1 MKRIENYD
9 LSNHNTFGMKVK
21 CALYIEY
28 ESVSELMSLDLKAL
42 PQPVFHIG
50 AGSNLLF
57 KGDFPGTVLH
67 SGIKFIKYVD
77 MGLDEVLLT
86 VGSGVVFDDF
96 IANVAGNG
104 LWGPENLSL
113 IPGEVGAAAVQNI
126 GAYGVEAKDIISGV
140 VCLDTLD
147 WSKTVFKVGECGY
160 GYRDSRF
167 KHERGRYIITSVL
180 FKVTRKYSPK
190 LDYGGVR
197 AALNIPAEYSPAAD
211 PLNSYGLSPLA
222 VRDAIIGI
230 RRAKLPDPA
239 VLGSAGSFFKN
250 PVISREHFER
260 IVAAESICG
269 GAAPKSP
276 AAPDLPTSP
285 LCGSVPVSAV
295 RSEERIENSAS
306 ANPSIPHYDL
316 PDGTVK
322 IPAAWL
328 IDRCGF
334 RGKTLGGAQVYE
346 KQPLVIVNAS
356 GCASPEDILALE
368 NQILAKVKE
377 KYDID
382 LHPEVDHI

>member
-140 VCLDTLD
+140 VCLDTND
-147 WSKTVFKVGECGY
+147 WTKTVFKVGECGY

-197 AALNIPAEYSPAAD
+197 TALEGMDLQALTPMD
-211 PLNSYGLSPLA
+211 
-222 VRDAIIGI
+222 VRNAIIGI
-230 RRAKLPDPA
+230 RNAKLPDPA
-239 VLGSAGSFFKN
+239 LLGSAGSFFKN

-260 IVAAESICG
+260 ILNAECPPSAPGKGPVPCPEKG
-269 GAAPKSP
+269 G
-276 AAPDLPTSP
+276 PDTGIARPQN
-285 LCGSVPVSAV
+285 AH
-295 RSEERIENSAS
+295 AD
-306 ANPSIPHYDL
+306 IPHYDL

-322 IPAAWL
+322 VPAAWL

-356 GCASPEDILALE
+356 GSASPEDVLALE
-368 NQILAKVKE
+368 NQIIAKVKE

>member
-9 LSNHNTFGMKVK
+9 LSAHNTFGMKVK
-21 CALYIEY
+21 CALFIEY
-28 ESVSELMSLDLKAL
+28 ETIDELKSLNYGAL
-42 PQPVFHIG
+42 PQPVIHIG
-50 AGSNLLF
+50 GGSNLLF
-57 KGDFPGTVLH
+57 TGDFPGTVLH
-67 SGIKFIKYVD
+67 SGIKYIKYVD

-86 VGSGVVFDDF
+86 VGAGVVFDDF

-140 VCLDTLD
+140 VCLDTSD
-147 WSKTVFKVGECGY
+147 WTKTAFKVGECAY

-197 AALNIPAEYSPAAD
+197 AALEGHDISALKPTE
-211 PLNSYGLSPLA
+211 
-222 VRDAIIGI
+222 VRNAIIGI
-230 RRAKLPDPA
+230 RKAKLPDPA
-239 VLGSAGSFFKN
+239 EIGSAGSFFKN
-250 PVISREHFER
+250 PVITREHFER
-260 IVAAESICG
+260 IAASVASN
-269 GAAPKSP
+269 
-276 AAPDLPTSP
+276 
-285 LCGSVPVSAV
+285 
-295 RSEERIENSAS
+295 SEV
-306 ANPSIPHYDL
+306 PHYDL

-322 IPAAWL
+322 VPAAWL

-334 RGKTLGGAQVYE
+334 RGQRAGGAQVYE

-356 GCASPEDILALE
+356 GSASPDDIIALE
-368 NQILAKVKE
+368 QQIIAKVKE
-377 KYDID
+377 KYDIE

>member
-9 LSNHNTFGMKVK
+9 LSTQNTFRMKVK
-21 CALYIEY
+21 AALYIDYDNVE
-28 ESVSELMSLDLKAL
+28 ELQSLDLKAL
-42 PQPVFHIG
+42 PQPVFHMG

-57 KGDFPGTVLH
+57 TKDFPGTILH
-67 SGIKFIKYVD
+67 SNIKFIKYVD

-86 VGSGVVFDDF
+86 VGSGVVFDDL

-104 LWGPENLSL
+104 LWGMENLSL

-126 GAYGVEAKDIISGV
+126 GAYGVEAKDVISGV
-140 VCLDTLD
+140 VCLDTKD
-147 WSKTVFKVGECGY
+147 WTKTVFKVGECAY

-180 FKVTRKYSPK
+180 FRVTRKYSPK

-197 AALNIPAEYSPAAD
+197 AALEGRDLQVLTPMD
-211 PLNSYGLSPLA
+211 
-222 VRDAIIGI
+222 VRNAIIGI
-230 RRAKLPDPA
+230 RNAKLPDPA
-239 VLGSAGSFFKN
+239 QIGSAGSFFKN

-260 IVAAESICG
+260 IVAAECPPSATG
-269 GAAPKSP
+269 KG
-276 AAPDLPTSP
+276 
-285 LCGSVPVSAV
+285 PV
-295 RSEERIENSAS
+295 
-306 ANPSIPHYDL
+306 PHYDL

-322 IPAAWL
+322 VPAAWL
-328 IDRCGF
+328 IDQCGF
-334 RGKTLGGAQVYE
+334 RGKVLGGAQVYE

-356 GCASPEDILALE
+356 GSASPEDILALE
-368 NQILAKVKE
+368 NQIIAKVKE

>member
-1 MKRIENYD
+1 MKRFENYD
-9 LSNHNTFGMKVK
+9 LSGHNTFGMKVK
-21 CALYIEY
+21 AALYIEY
-28 ESVSELMSLDLKAL
+28 DSVEELMSLDIKTL

-57 KGDFPGTVLH
+57 TGDFPGTVLH

-126 GAYGVEAKDIISGV
+126 GAYGVEAKDIVSGV
-140 VCLDTLD
+140 VCLDTTD
-147 WSKTVFKVGECGY
+147 WSKTVFKVGECAY

-180 FKVTRKYSPK
+180 FKVSRKYSPK

-197 AALNIPAEYSPAAD
+197 KALEGKDLEALTPMD
-211 PLNSYGLSPLA
+211 
-222 VRDAIIGI
+222 VREAIIGI
-230 RRAKLPDPA
+230 RSAKLPDPA

-260 IVAAESICG
+260 IAAADS
-269 GAAPKSP
+269 AAM
-276 AAPDLPTSP
+276 A
-285 LCGSVPVSAV
+285 
-295 RSEERIENSAS
+295 
-306 ANPSIPHYDL
+306 PHYDL

-322 IPAAWL
+322 VPAAWL

-334 RGKTLGGAQVYE
+334 RGMTLGGAQVYE

-356 GCASPEDILALE
+356 GSASPDDVIALE
-368 NQILAKVKE
+368 QQIIAKVKE
-377 KYDID
+377 KYDIV

>member
-9 LSNHNTFGMKVK
+9 LGAHNTFGMKVK
-21 CALYIEY
+21 AALYIEY
-28 ESVSELMSLDLKAL
+28 DSVDELMSLDYKSL
-42 PQPVFHIG
+42 PQPIFHIG

-57 KGDFPGTVLH
+57 TKDFPGTVLH
-67 SGIKFIKYVD
+67 SNIKYIKYVD

-140 VCLDTLD
+140 VCLDTKD
-147 WSKTVFKVGECGY
+147 WTKTVFKVGECGY

-180 FKVTRKYSPK
+180 FRVTRKYSPK

-197 AALNIPAEYSPAAD
+197 NALEGYD
-211 PLNSYGLSPLA
+211 LNTLKPTDI
-222 VRDAIIGI
+222 RDAIIRI
-230 RRAKLPDPA
+230 RNAKLPDPA
-239 VLGSAGSFFKN
+239 EIGSAGSFFKN

-260 IVAAESICG
+260 ILNAECPPSAAGKGPVPCPEKG
-269 GAAPKSP
+269 G
-276 AAPDLPTSP
+276 PDTGIARPQ
-285 LCGSVPVSAV
+285 GSHAD
-295 RSEERIENSAS
+295 
-306 ANPSIPHYDL
+306 IPHYDL

-322 IPAAWL
+322 VPAAWL
-328 IDRCGF
+328 IDQCGF
-334 RGKTLGGAQVYE
+334 RGKKLGGAQVYE

-356 GCASPEDILALE
+356 GSATPEDVLALE
-368 NQILAKVKE
+368 NEIIAKVKE
-377 KYDID
+377 KYDIV

>member
-9 LSNHNTFGMKVK
+9 LSNQNTFRMKVK
-21 CALYIEY
+21 AALYIEY
-28 ESVSELMSLDLKAL
+28 DNVEELQSLDLKAL
-42 PQPVFHIG
+42 PQPVFHMG

-57 KGDFPGTVLH
+57 TKDFPGTVLH
-67 SGIKFIKYVD
+67 SNIKFIKYVD

-86 VGSGVVFDDF
+86 VGSGVVFDDL

-104 LWGPENLSL
+104 LWGMENLSL

-126 GAYGVEAKDIISGV
+126 GAYGVEAKDVISGV
-140 VCLDTLD
+140 VCLDTKD
-147 WSKTVFKVGECGY
+147 WTKTVFKVGECAY

-180 FKVTRKYSPK
+180 FRVTRKYSPK

-197 AALNIPAEYSPAAD
+197 AALEGRDLQALTPMD
-211 PLNSYGLSPLA
+211 
-222 VRDAIIGI
+222 VRNAIIGI
-230 RRAKLPDPA
+230 RNAKLPDPA
-239 VLGSAGSFFKN
+239 QIGSAGSFFKN

-260 IVAAESICG
+260 IVAAECPPSATG
-269 GAAPKSP
+269 KG
-276 AAPDLPTSP
+276 
-285 LCGSVPVSAV
+285 PV
-295 RSEERIENSAS
+295 
-306 ANPSIPHYDL
+306 PHYDL

-322 IPAAWL
+322 VPAAWL
-328 IDRCGF
+328 IDQCGF
-334 RGKTLGGAQVYE
+334 RGKVLGGAQVYE

-356 GCASPEDILALE
+356 GSASPEDVLALE
-368 NQILAKVKE
+368 NQIIAKVKE

>member
-9 LSNHNTFGMKVK
+9 LSAHNTFGMKVK
-21 CALYIEY
+21 AALYIEY
-28 ESVSELMSLDLKAL
+28 ENVEELQSLDLKAL

-57 KGDFPGTVLH
+57 TKDFPGTVLH
-67 SGIKFIKYVD
+67 SGIKFINYVD

-140 VCLDTLD
+140 VCLDTKD
-147 WSKTVFKVGECGY
+147 WTKTVFKVGECAY

-197 AALNIPAEYSPAAD
+197 AALEGKDLEALTPMD
-211 PLNSYGLSPLA
+211 
-222 VRDAIIGI
+222 VRNAIIGI
-230 RRAKLPDPA
+230 RGAKLPDPA

-260 IVAAESICG
+260 IVAAECPPSATGKGPVPCPEKG
-269 GAAPKSP
+269 G
-276 AAPDLPTSP
+276 PDTGIARPQ
-285 LCGSVPVSAV
+285 
-295 RSEERIENSAS
+295 
-306 ANPSIPHYDL
+306 ANANIPHYDL

-322 IPAAWL
+322 VPAAWL
-328 IDRCGF
+328 IDQCGF
-334 RGKTLGGAQVYE
+334 RGKVLGGAQVYE

-356 GCASPEDILALE
+356 GNATPDEVIALE
-368 NQILAKVKE
+368 QQIIAKVKE
-377 KYDID
+377 KYDIV

>member
-9 LSNHNTFGMKVK
+9 LGAHNTFGMKVK
-21 CALYIEY
+21 AALYIEY
-28 ESVSELMSLDLKAL
+28 DSVDELMSLDYKSL
-42 PQPVFHIG
+42 PQPIFHIG

-57 KGDFPGTVLH
+57 TKDFPGTVLH
-67 SGIKFIKYVD
+67 SNIKYIKYVD

-140 VCLDTLD
+140 VCLDTKD
-147 WSKTVFKVGECGY
+147 WTKTVFKVGECGY

-180 FKVTRKYSPK
+180 FRVTRKYSPK
-190 LDYGGVR
+190 LGYGGVR
-197 AALNIPAEYSPAAD
+197 NALEGYD
-211 PLNSYGLSPLA
+211 LNTLKPTDI
-222 VRDAIIGI
+222 RDAIIRI
-230 RRAKLPDPA
+230 RNAKLPDPA
-239 VLGSAGSFFKN
+239 EIGSAGSFFKN

-260 IVAAESICG
+260 ILNAEC
-269 GAAPKSP
+269 PP
-276 AAPDLPTSP
+276 AAAGTHAD
-285 LCGSVPVSAV
+285 
-295 RSEERIENSAS
+295 
-306 ANPSIPHYDL
+306 IPHYDL

-322 IPAAWL
+322 VPAAWL
-328 IDRCGF
+328 IDQCGF
-334 RGKTLGGAQVYE
+334 RGKKLGGAQVYE

-356 GCASPEDILALE
+356 GSASPEDVLALE
-368 NQILAKVKE
+368 NEIIAKVKE
-377 KYDID
+377 KYDIV

>member
-9 LSNHNTFGMKVK
+9 LSNQNTFRMKVK
-21 CALYIEY
+21 AALYIEY
-28 ESVSELMSLDLKAL
+28 DNVEELQSLDLKAL
-42 PQPVFHIG
+42 PQPVFHMG

-57 KGDFPGTVLH
+57 TKDFPGTILH
-67 SGIKFIKYVD
+67 SNIKFIKYVD

-86 VGSGVVFDDF
+86 VGSGVVFDDL

-104 LWGPENLSL
+104 LWGMENLSL

-126 GAYGVEAKDIISGV
+126 GAYGVEAKDVISGV
-140 VCLDTLD
+140 VCLDTKD
-147 WSKTVFKVGECGY
+147 WTKTVFKVGECAY

-180 FKVTRKYSPK
+180 FRVTRKYSPK

-197 AALNIPAEYSPAAD
+197 AALEGRDLQALTPMD
-211 PLNSYGLSPLA
+211 
-222 VRDAIIGI
+222 VRNAIIGI
-230 RRAKLPDPA
+230 RNAKLPDPA
-239 VLGSAGSFFKN
+239 QIGSAGSFFKN

-260 IVAAESICG
+260 IVAAECPPSATGKGPVPCPEKG
-269 GAAPKSP
+269 G
-276 AAPDLPTSP
+276 PDTGIARPQN
-285 LCGSVPVSAV
+285 AH
-295 RSEERIENSAS
+295 AD
-306 ANPSIPHYDL
+306 IPHYDL

-322 IPAAWL
+322 VPAAWL
-328 IDRCGF
+328 IDQCGF
-334 RGKTLGGAQVYE
+334 RGKILGGAQVYE

-356 GCASPEDILALE
+356 GSASPEDILALE
-368 NQILAKVKE
+368 NQIIAKVKE

>member
-21 CALYIEY
+21 AALYIEY
-28 ESVSELMSLDLKAL
+28 DNVEELQSLDLKSL
-42 PQPVFHIG
+42 PQPVFHMG

-113 IPGEVGAAAVQNI
+113 IPGEVGASAVQNI

-140 VCLDTLD
+140 VCLDTSD
-147 WSKTVFKVGECGY
+147 WTKTVFKVGECAY

-180 FKVTRKYSPK
+180 FRVTRKYSPK

-197 AALNIPAEYSPAAD
+197 AALEGRDLQALTPMD
-211 PLNSYGLSPLA
+211 
-222 VRDAIIGI
+222 VREAIIGI
-230 RRAKLPDPA
+230 RNAKLPDPA
-239 VLGSAGSFFKN
+239 QIGSAGSFFKN
-250 PVISREHFER
+250 PVISREHFE
-260 IVAAESICG
+260 IFAT
-269 GAAPKSP
+269 
-276 AAPDLPTSP
+276 PDT
-285 LCGSVPVSAV
+285 
-295 RSEERIENSAS
+295 
-306 ANPSIPHYDL
+306 PHYDL

-322 IPAAWL
+322 VPAAWL
-328 IDRCGF
+328 IDQCGF

-356 GCASPEDILALE
+356 GNATPEEVITLE
-368 NQILAKVKE
+368 NQIIAAVQDRYE
-377 KYDID
+377 IT

>member
-9 LSNHNTFGMKVK
+9 LSTQNTFRMKVK
-21 CALYIEY
+21 AALYIEY
-28 ESVSELMSLDLKAL
+28 DNVEELQSLDLKAL
-42 PQPVFHIG
+42 PQPVFHMG

-57 KGDFPGTVLH
+57 TKDFPGTILH
-67 SGIKFIKYVD
+67 SNIKFIKYVD

-86 VGSGVVFDDF
+86 VGSGVVFDDL

-104 LWGPENLSL
+104 LWGMENLSL

-126 GAYGVEAKDIISGV
+126 GAYGVEAKDVISGV
-140 VCLDTLD
+140 VCLDTKD
-147 WSKTVFKVGECGY
+147 WTKTVFKVGECAY

-180 FKVTRKYSPK
+180 FRVTRKYCPK

-197 AALNIPAEYSPAAD
+197 TALEGRDLQALTPMN
-211 PLNSYGLSPLA
+211 
-222 VRDAIIGI
+222 VREAIIGI
-230 RRAKLPDPA
+230 RNAKLPDPA
-239 VLGSAGSFFKN
+239 QIGSAGSFFKN

-260 IVAAESICG
+260 V
-269 GAAPKSP
+269 
-276 AAPDLPTSP
+276 APD
-285 LCGSVPVSAV
+285 A
-295 RSEERIENSAS
+295 
-306 ANPSIPHYDL
+306 PHYDL

-322 IPAAWL
+322 VPAAWL
-328 IDRCGF
+328 IDQCGF
-334 RGKTLGGAQVYE
+334 RGQRQGGAQVYE

-356 GCASPEDILALE
+356 GSASPEDVIALE
-368 NQILAKVKE
+368 NQIIAKVKE

>member
-9 LSNHNTFGMKVK
+9 LSTQNTFRMKVK
-21 CALYIEY
+21 AALYIEY
-28 ESVSELMSLDLKAL
+28 DNVEELQSLDLKAL
-42 PQPVFHIG
+42 PQPVFHMG

-57 KGDFPGTVLH
+57 TKDFPGTILH
-67 SGIKFIKYVD
+67 SNIKFIKYVD

-86 VGSGVVFDDF
+86 VGSGVVFDDL

-104 LWGPENLSL
+104 LWGMENLSL

-126 GAYGVEAKDIISGV
+126 GAYGVEAKDVISGV
-140 VCLDTLD
+140 VCLDTKD
-147 WSKTVFKVGECGY
+147 WTKTVFKVGECAY

-180 FKVTRKYSPK
+180 FRVTRKYSPK

-197 AALNIPAEYSPAAD
+197 AALEGRDLQVLTPMD
-211 PLNSYGLSPLA
+211 
-222 VRDAIIGI
+222 VRNAIIGI
-230 RRAKLPDPA
+230 RNAKLPDPA
-239 VLGSAGSFFKN
+239 QIGSAGSFFKN

-260 IVAAESICG
+260 IVAAECPPS
-269 GAAPKSP
+269 APGK
-276 AAPDLPTSP
+276 
-285 LCGSVPVSAV
+285 GPV
-295 RSEERIENSAS
+295 
-306 ANPSIPHYDL
+306 PHYDL

-322 IPAAWL
+322 VPAAWL
-328 IDRCGF
+328 IDQCGF
-334 RGKTLGGAQVYE
+334 RGKVLGGAQVYE

-356 GCASPEDILALE
+356 GSASPEDILALE
-368 NQILAKVKE
+368 NQIIAKVKE

>member
-9 LSNHNTFGMKVK
+9 LGAHNTFGMKVK
-21 CALYIEY
+21 AALYIEY
-28 ESVSELMSLDLKAL
+28 DNVDELMSLDYKSL
-42 PQPVFHIG
+42 PQPIFHIG

-57 KGDFPGTVLH
+57 TKDFPGTVLH
-67 SGIKFIKYVD
+67 SNIKYIKYVD

-140 VCLDTLD
+140 VCLDTKD
-147 WSKTVFKVGECGY
+147 WTKTVFKVGECGY

-180 FKVTRKYSPK
+180 FRVTRKYSPK

-197 AALNIPAEYSPAAD
+197 NALEGYD
-211 PLNSYGLSPLA
+211 LNALKPTDI
-222 VRDAIIGI
+222 REAIIRI
-230 RRAKLPDPA
+230 RNAKLPDPA
-239 VLGSAGSFFKN
+239 EIGSAGSFFKN
-250 PVISREHFER
+250 PIISREHFER
-260 IVAAESICG
+260 ILNAEC
-269 GAAPKSP
+269 PQ
-276 AAPDLPTSP
+276 
-285 LCGSVPVSAV
+285 GSHAD
-295 RSEERIENSAS
+295 
-306 ANPSIPHYDL
+306 IPHYDL

-322 IPAAWL
+322 VPAAWL
-328 IDRCGF
+328 IDPCGF
-334 RGKTLGGAQVYE
+334 RGKKLGGAQVYE
-346 KQPLVIVNAS
+346 TQPLVIVNAS
-356 GCASPEDILALE
+356 GSATPEDVLALE
-368 NQILAKVKE
+368 NEIIAKVKE
-377 KYDID
+377 KYDIV

>member
-9 LSNHNTFGMKVK
+9 LSNQNTFRMKVK
-21 CALYIEY
+21 AALYIEY
-28 ESVSELMSLDLKAL
+28 ESVDELMSLDLKAL

-113 IPGEVGAAAVQNI
+113 IPGEVGASAVQNI

-140 VCLDTLD
+140 VCLDTRD
-147 WSKTVFKVGECGY
+147 WSKTVFKVGECAY

-180 FKVTRKYSPK
+180 FRVTRKYSPK
-190 LDYGGVR
+190 LEYGGVK
-197 AALNIPAEYSPAAD
+197 AALEGRDLQALTPMD
-211 PLNSYGLSPLA
+211 
-222 VRDAIIGI
+222 VRNAIIGI

-239 VLGSAGSFFKN
+239 EIGSAGSFFKN

-260 IVAAESICG
+260 FAT
-269 GAAPKSP
+269 
-276 AAPDLPTSP
+276 PDTP
-285 LCGSVPVSAV
+285 
-295 RSEERIENSAS
+295 N
-306 ANPSIPHYDL
+306 YDL

-322 IPAAWL
+322 IPAAWM
-328 IDRCGF
+328 IDQLGF
-334 RGKTLGGAQVYE
+334 RGQKLGGAQVYE

-356 GCASPEDILALE
+356 GNATPDDVIGLE
-368 NQILAKVKE
+368 NQIIAKVKE
-377 KYDID
+377 KYDIT

>member
-9 LSNHNTFGMKVK
+9 LGAHNTFGMKVK
-21 CALYIEY
+21 AALYIEY
-28 ESVSELMSLDLKAL
+28 DSVDELMSLDYKSL
-42 PQPVFHIG
+42 PQPIFHIG

-57 KGDFPGTVLH
+57 TKDFPGTVLH
-67 SGIKFIKYVD
+67 SNIKYIKYVD

-140 VCLDTLD
+140 VCLDTKD
-147 WSKTVFKVGECGY
+147 WTKTVFKVGECGY

-180 FKVTRKYSPK
+180 FRVTRKYSPK

-197 AALNIPAEYSPAAD
+197 NALEGYD
-211 PLNSYGLSPLA
+211 LNTLKPTDI
-222 VRDAIIGI
+222 RDAIIRI
-230 RRAKLPDPA
+230 RNAKLPDPA
-239 VLGSAGSFFKN
+239 EIGSAGSFFKN

-260 IVAAESICG
+260 ILNAEC
-269 GAAPKSP
+269 PQ
-276 AAPDLPTSP
+276 
-285 LCGSVPVSAV
+285 GSHAD
-295 RSEERIENSAS
+295 
-306 ANPSIPHYDL
+306 IPHYDL
-316 PDGTVK
+316 PDGNVK
-322 IPAAWL
+322 VPAAWL
-328 IDRCGF
+328 IDQCGF
-334 RGKTLGGAQVYE
+334 RGKKLGGAQVYE

-356 GCASPEDILALE
+356 GSASPEDVLALE
-368 NQILAKVKE
+368 NEIIAKVKE
-377 KYDID
+377 KYDIV

>member
-9 LSNHNTFGMKVK
+9 LGAHNTFGMKVK
-21 CALYIEY
+21 AALYIEY
-28 ESVSELMSLDLKAL
+28 DSVDELMSLDYKSL
-42 PQPVFHIG
+42 PQPIFHIG

-57 KGDFPGTVLH
+57 TKDFPGTVLH
-67 SGIKFIKYVD
+67 SNIKYIKYVD

-140 VCLDTLD
+140 VCLDTKD
-147 WSKTVFKVGECGY
+147 WTKTVFKVGECGY

-180 FKVTRKYSPK
+180 FRVTRKYSPK

-197 AALNIPAEYSPAAD
+197 NALEGYD
-211 PLNSYGLSPLA
+211 LNALKPTDI
-222 VRDAIIGI
+222 RDAIIRI
-230 RRAKLPDPA
+230 RNAKLPDPA
-239 VLGSAGSFFKN
+239 EIGSAGSFFKN

-260 IVAAESICG
+260 ILNAECPQG
-269 GAAPKSP
+269 THA
-276 AAPDLPTSP
+276 D
-285 LCGSVPVSAV
+285 
-295 RSEERIENSAS
+295 
-306 ANPSIPHYDL
+306 IPHYDL

-322 IPAAWL
+322 VPAAWL
-328 IDRCGF
+328 IDQCGF
-334 RGKTLGGAQVYE
+334 RGKKLGGAQVYE

-356 GCASPEDILALE
+356 GSASPEDVLALE
-368 NQILAKVKE
+368 NEIIAKVKE
-377 KYDID
+377 KYDIV

>member
-9 LSNHNTFGMKVK
+9 LGAHNTFGMKVK
-21 CALYIEY
+21 AALYIEY
-28 ESVSELMSLDLKAL
+28 DSVDELMSLDYKSL
-42 PQPVFHIG
+42 PQPIFHIG

-57 KGDFPGTVLH
+57 TKDFPGTVLH
-67 SGIKFIKYVD
+67 SNIKYIKYVD

-140 VCLDTLD
+140 VCLDTKD
-147 WSKTVFKVGECGY
+147 WTKTVFKVGECGY

-180 FKVTRKYSPK
+180 FRVTRKYSPK

-197 AALNIPAEYSPAAD
+197 NALEGYD
-211 PLNSYGLSPLA
+211 LNTLKPTDI
-222 VRDAIIGI
+222 RDAIIRI
-230 RRAKLPDPA
+230 RNAKLPDPA
-239 VLGSAGSFFKN
+239 EIGSAGSFFKN

-260 IVAAESICG
+260 ILNAEC
-269 GAAPKSP
+269 PP
-276 AAPDLPTSP
+276 AAAGTHAD
-285 LCGSVPVSAV
+285 
-295 RSEERIENSAS
+295 
-306 ANPSIPHYDL
+306 IPHYDL

-322 IPAAWL
+322 VPAAWL
-328 IDRCGF
+328 IDQCGF
-334 RGKTLGGAQVYE
+334 RGKKLGGAQVYE

-356 GCASPEDILALE
+356 GSASPEDVLALE
-368 NQILAKVKE
+368 NEIIAKVKE
-377 KYDID
+377 KYDIV

>member
-1 MKRIENYD
+1 MKRFENYD
-9 LSNHNTFGMKVK
+9 LSGHNTFGMKVK
-21 CALYIEY
+21 AALYIEY
-28 ESVSELMSLDLKAL
+28 DTVEELKSLDMASL

-57 KGDFPGTVLH
+57 TKDFPGTVLH
-67 SGIKFIKYVD
+67 SGVKFIKYVD

-86 VGSGVVFDDF
+86 VGAGVVFDDF
-96 IANVAGNG
+96 VAEVAKQG

-140 VCLDTLD
+140 VCLDTRD
-147 WSKTVFKVGECGY
+147 WSKTIFKLGECAY

-180 FKVTRKYSPK
+180 FRVTRKYSPK
-190 LDYGGVR
+190 LDYGGIR
-197 AALNIPAEYSPAAD
+197 TALGIPDGYSAAAD
-211 PLNSYGLSPLA
+211 PLGSYGLTPQV

-230 RRAKLPDPA
+230 RNAKLPDPA
-239 VLGSAGSFFKN
+239 ELGSAGSFFKN

-260 IVAAESICG
+260 IVAD
-269 GAAPKSP
+269 SP
-276 AAPDLPTSP
+276 AAD
-285 LCGSVPVSAV
+285 SAAKV
-295 RSEERIENSAS
+295 
-306 ANPSIPHYDL
+306 PHYDL
-316 PDGTVK
+316 PDGSVK
-322 IPAAWL
+322 VPAAWL

-356 GCASPEDILALE
+356 GSASPDDVIALE
-368 NQILAKVKE
+368 QQIIAKVKE
-377 KYDID
+377 KYDIV

>member
-9 LSNHNTFGMKVK
+9 LSNQNTFRMKVK
-21 CALYIEY
+21 AALYIEY
-28 ESVSELMSLDLKAL
+28 DNVEELQSLDPKAL
-42 PQPVFHIG
+42 PQPVFHMG

-57 KGDFPGTVLH
+57 TKDFPGTILH
-67 SGIKFIKYVD
+67 SNIKFIKYVD

-86 VGSGVVFDDF
+86 VGSGVVFDDL

-104 LWGPENLSL
+104 LWGMENLSL

-126 GAYGVEAKDIISGV
+126 GAYGVEAKDVISGV
-140 VCLDTLD
+140 VCLDTKD
-147 WSKTVFKVGECGY
+147 WTKTVFKVGECAY

-180 FKVTRKYSPK
+180 FRVTRKYSPK

-197 AALNIPAEYSPAAD
+197 AALEGRDLQALTPMD
-211 PLNSYGLSPLA
+211 

-230 RRAKLPDPA
+230 RNAKLPDPA
-239 VLGSAGSFFKN
+239 QIGSAGSFFKN

-260 IVAAESICG
+260 IAAAECPPSATG
-269 GAAPKSP
+269 KG
-276 AAPDLPTSP
+276 
-285 LCGSVPVSAV
+285 PV
-295 RSEERIENSAS
+295 
-306 ANPSIPHYDL
+306 PHYDL

-322 IPAAWL
+322 VPAAWL
-328 IDRCGF
+328 IDQCGF
-334 RGKTLGGAQVYE
+334 RGKVLGGAQVYE

-356 GCASPEDILALE
+356 GSASPEDVLALE
-368 NQILAKVKE
+368 NQIIAAVQE
-377 KYDID
+377 RYEIT

>member
-9 LSNHNTFGMKVK
+9 LSNQNTFRMKVK
-21 CALYIEY
+21 AALYIEY
-28 ESVSELMSLDLKAL
+28 DNVEELQSLDLKAL
-42 PQPVFHIG
+42 PQPVFHMG

-57 KGDFPGTVLH
+57 TKDFPGTILH
-67 SGIKFIKYVD
+67 SNIKFIKYVD

-86 VGSGVVFDDF
+86 VGSGVVFDDL

-104 LWGPENLSL
+104 LWGMENLSL

-126 GAYGVEAKDIISGV
+126 GAYGVEAKDVISGV
-140 VCLDTLD
+140 VCLDTKD
-147 WSKTVFKVGECGY
+147 WTKTVFKVGECAY

-180 FKVTRKYSPK
+180 FRVTRKYCPK

-197 AALNIPAEYSPAAD
+197 AALEGRDLQALTPMN
-211 PLNSYGLSPLA
+211 

-230 RRAKLPDPA
+230 RNAKLPDPA
-239 VLGSAGSFFKN
+239 QIGSAGSFFKN

-260 IVAAESICG
+260 IVAAECPPSATGKGPVPCPEKG
-269 GAAPKSP
+269 G
-276 AAPDLPTSP
+276 PDTGIARPQN
-285 LCGSVPVSAV
+285 AH
-295 RSEERIENSAS
+295 AD
-306 ANPSIPHYDL
+306 IPHYDL
-316 PDGTVK
+316 PDGTIKV
-322 IPAAWL
+322 PAAWL
-328 IDRCGF
+328 IDQCGF
-334 RGKTLGGAQVYE
+334 RGKVLGGAQVYE

-356 GCASPEDILALE
+356 GSASPKDILALE
-368 NQILAKVKE
+368 NQIIAKVKE

>member
-9 LSNHNTFGMKVK
+9 LGAHNTFGMKVK
-21 CALYIEY
+21 AALYIEY
-28 ESVSELMSLDLKAL
+28 DNVDELMSLDYKSL
-42 PQPVFHIG
+42 PQPIFHIG

-57 KGDFPGTVLH
+57 TKDFPGTVLH
-67 SGIKFIKYVD
+67 SNIKYIKYVD

-140 VCLDTLD
+140 VCLDTKD
-147 WSKTVFKVGECGY
+147 WTKTVFKVGECGY

-180 FKVTRKYSPK
+180 FRVTRKYSPK

-197 AALNIPAEYSPAAD
+197 NALEGYD
-211 PLNSYGLSPLA
+211 LNALKPTDI
-222 VRDAIIGI
+222 REAIIRI
-230 RRAKLPDPA
+230 RNAKLPDPA
-239 VLGSAGSFFKN
+239 EIGSAGSFFKN

-260 IVAAESICG
+260 ILNAEC
-269 GAAPKSP
+269 PQ
-276 AAPDLPTSP
+276 
-285 LCGSVPVSAV
+285 GSHAD
-295 RSEERIENSAS
+295 
-306 ANPSIPHYDL
+306 IPHYDL

-322 IPAAWL
+322 VPAAWL
-328 IDRCGF
+328 IDQCGF
-334 RGKTLGGAQVYE
+334 RGKKLGGAQVYE

-356 GCASPEDILALE
+356 GSATPEDVLALE
-368 NQILAKVKE
+368 NEIIAKVKE
-377 KYDID
+377 KYDIV

>member
-9 LSNHNTFGMKVK
+9 LGAHNPFGMKVK
-21 CALYIEY
+21 AALYIEY
-28 ESVSELMSLDLKAL
+28 DSVDELMSLDYKSL
-42 PQPVFHIG
+42 PQPIFHIG

-57 KGDFPGTVLH
+57 TKDFPGTVLH
-67 SGIKFIKYVD
+67 SNIKYIKYVD

-140 VCLDTLD
+140 VCLDTKD
-147 WSKTVFKVGECGY
+147 WTKTVFKVGECGY

-180 FKVTRKYSPK
+180 FRVTRKYSPK

-197 AALNIPAEYSPAAD
+197 NALEGYD
-211 PLNSYGLSPLA
+211 LNALKPTDI
-222 VRDAIIGI
+222 REAIIRI
-230 RRAKLPDPA
+230 RNAKLPDPA
-239 VLGSAGSFFKN
+239 EIGSAGSFFKN

-260 IVAAESICG
+260 ILNAEC
-269 GAAPKSP
+269 PQ
-276 AAPDLPTSP
+276 
-285 LCGSVPVSAV
+285 GSHAD
-295 RSEERIENSAS
+295 
-306 ANPSIPHYDL
+306 IPHYDL

-322 IPAAWL
+322 VPAAWL
-328 IDRCGF
+328 IDQCGF
-334 RGKTLGGAQVYE
+334 RGKKLGGAQVYE

-356 GCASPEDILALE
+356 GSASPEDVLALE
-368 NQILAKVKE
+368 NEIIAKVKE
-377 KYDID
+377 KYDIV

>member
-9 LSNHNTFGMKVK
+9 LSNQNTFRMKVK
-21 CALYIEY
+21 AALYIEY
-28 ESVSELMSLDLKAL
+28 DNVEELQSLDLKAL
-42 PQPVFHIG
+42 PQPVFHMG

-57 KGDFPGTVLH
+57 TKDFPGTILH
-67 SGIKFIKYVD
+67 SNIKFIKYVD

-113 IPGEVGAAAVQNI
+113 IPGEVGASAVQNI

-140 VCLDTLD
+140 VCLDTSD
-147 WSKTVFKVGECGY
+147 WTKTVFKVGECAY

-167 KHERGRYIITSVL
+167 KHERGRHIITSVL
-180 FKVTRKYSPK
+180 FRVTRKYSPK

-197 AALNIPAEYSPAAD
+197 SALEGRDLQALTPMD
-211 PLNSYGLSPLA
+211 
-222 VRDAIIGI
+222 VREAIIGI
-230 RRAKLPDPA
+230 RNAKLPDPA
-239 VLGSAGSFFKN
+239 QIGSAGSFFKN
-250 PVISREHFER
+250 PVITREHFEKF
-260 IVAAESICG
+260 ATPE
-269 GAAPKSP
+269 
-276 AAPDLPTSP
+276 T
-285 LCGSVPVSAV
+285 
-295 RSEERIENSAS
+295 
-306 ANPSIPHYDL
+306 PHYDL

-322 IPAAWL
+322 VPAAWL
-328 IDRCGF
+328 IDQCGF

-356 GCASPEDILALE
+356 GSASPEDVLALE
-368 NQILAKVKE
+368 NQIIASVQQ
-377 KYDID
+377 KYDIT

>member
-9 LSNHNTFGMKVK
+9 LSNQNTFRMKVK
-21 CALYIEY
+21 AALYIEY
-28 ESVSELMSLDLKAL
+28 DNVEELQSLDLKAL
-42 PQPVFHIG
+42 PQPVFHMG

-57 KGDFPGTVLH
+57 TKDFPGTILH
-67 SGIKFIKYVD
+67 SNIKFIKYVD

-86 VGSGVVFDDF
+86 VGSGVVFDDL

-104 LWGPENLSL
+104 LWGMENLSL

-126 GAYGVEAKDIISGV
+126 GAYGVEAKDVISGV
-140 VCLDTLD
+140 VCLDTKD
-147 WSKTVFKVGECGY
+147 WTKTVFKVGECAY

-180 FKVTRKYSPK
+180 FRVTRKYSPK

-197 AALNIPAEYSPAAD
+197 AALEGRDLQALTPMD
-211 PLNSYGLSPLA
+211 

-230 RRAKLPDPA
+230 RNAKLPDPA
-239 VLGSAGSFFKN
+239 QIGSAGSFFKN

-260 IVAAESICG
+260 IAAAECPPSATG
-269 GAAPKSP
+269 KG
-276 AAPDLPTSP
+276 
-285 LCGSVPVSAV
+285 PV
-295 RSEERIENSAS
+295 
-306 ANPSIPHYDL
+306 PHYDL

-322 IPAAWL
+322 VPAAWL
-328 IDRCGF
+328 IDQCGF
-334 RGKTLGGAQVYE
+334 RGKVLGGAQVYE

-356 GCASPEDILALE
+356 GSASPEDVLALE
-368 NQILAKVKE
+368 NQIIAAVQE
-377 KYDID
+377 RYEIT

>member
-9 LSNHNTFGMKVK
+9 LGAHNTFGMKVK
-21 CALYIEY
+21 AALYIEY
-28 ESVSELMSLDLKAL
+28 DSVDELMSLDYKSL
-42 PQPVFHIG
+42 PQPIFHIG

-57 KGDFPGTVLH
+57 TKDFPGTVLH
-67 SGIKFIKYVD
+67 SNIKYIKYVD

-140 VCLDTLD
+140 VCLDTKD
-147 WSKTVFKVGECGY
+147 WTKTVFKVGECGY

-180 FKVTRKYSPK
+180 FRVTRKYSPK

-197 AALNIPAEYSPAAD
+197 NALEGYD
-211 PLNSYGLSPLA
+211 LNVLKPTDI
-222 VRDAIIGI
+222 REAIIRI
-230 RRAKLPDPA
+230 RNAKLPDPA
-239 VLGSAGSFFKN
+239 EIGSAGSFFKN

-260 IVAAESICG
+260 ILNAECPQG
-269 GAAPKSP
+269 THA
-276 AAPDLPTSP
+276 D
-285 LCGSVPVSAV
+285 
-295 RSEERIENSAS
+295 
-306 ANPSIPHYDL
+306 IPHYDL

-322 IPAAWL
+322 VPAAWL
-328 IDRCGF
+328 IDQCGF
-334 RGKTLGGAQVYE
+334 RGKKLGGAQVYE

-356 GCASPEDILALE
+356 GSASPEDVLALE
-368 NQILAKVKE
+368 NEIIAKVKE
-377 KYDID
+377 KYDIV

>member
-9 LSNHNTFGMKVK
+9 LGAHNTFGMKVK
-21 CALYIEY
+21 AALYIEY
-28 ESVSELMSLDLKAL
+28 DSVDELMSLDYKSL
-42 PQPVFHIG
+42 PQPIFHIG

-57 KGDFPGTVLH
+57 TKDFPGTVLH
-67 SGIKFIKYVD
+67 SNIKYIKYVD

-140 VCLDTLD
+140 VCLDTKD
-147 WSKTVFKVGECGY
+147 WTKTVFKVGECAY

-180 FKVTRKYSPK
+180 FRVTRKYSPK

-197 AALNIPAEYSPAAD
+197 NALEGYD
-211 PLNSYGLSPLA
+211 LNTLKPTDI
-222 VRDAIIGI
+222 REAIIRI
-230 RRAKLPDPA
+230 RNAKLPDPA
-239 VLGSAGSFFKN
+239 EIGSAGSFFKN

-260 IVAAESICG
+260 ILNAEC
-269 GAAPKSP
+269 PQ
-276 AAPDLPTSP
+276 
-285 LCGSVPVSAV
+285 GSHAD
-295 RSEERIENSAS
+295 
-306 ANPSIPHYDL
+306 IPHYDL

-322 IPAAWL
+322 VPAAWL
-328 IDRCGF
+328 IDQCGF
-334 RGKTLGGAQVYE
+334 RGKKLGGAQVYE

-356 GCASPEDILALE
+356 GSASPEDVLALE
-368 NQILAKVKE
+368 NEIIAKVKE
-377 KYDID
+377 KYDIV